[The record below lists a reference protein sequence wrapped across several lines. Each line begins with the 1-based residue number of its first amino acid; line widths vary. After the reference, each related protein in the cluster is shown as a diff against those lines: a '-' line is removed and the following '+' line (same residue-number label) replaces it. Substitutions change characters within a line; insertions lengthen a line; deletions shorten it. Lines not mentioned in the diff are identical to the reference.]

1 MSFYKTR
8 MYSLCWLIALTAI
21 NLQAQDN
28 TPKPLSLKEC
38 MNFALQT
45 HTSIKKAQFDLGK
58 SEQSIK
64 EIFSYGL
71 PQVSASGQ
79 FAYNLKLP
87 TNYVPAQFFGG
98 KAGDLAP
105 LKFGTNINANLGAE
119 VNQLLYSQTFTLGLK
134 SSRKLAELSELV
146 VSKTKE
152 DVVYNVAKLYYAVK
166 LTAWQKNILVSNLK
180 QIESLIGITE
190 KQFQNGFAKKI
201 DVDRLKVTKI
211 NLETQ
216 LQNLDLQLETQ
227 QQYLKFSMQM
237 PLEQPIILTDSV
249 TENSYQLPTLDATKA
264 DFTNKMELK
273 ILTKQNEVTEGYMKG
288 FKAELYPSL
297 YGFANYN
304 IQGQANDFERL
315 GTKLGWADFSA
326 IGLRFKIPIFDGFRT
341 KTKIETSLLSMK
353 QIEEDKKMA
362 IMGFNLQHNN
372 AVRTLRSNMN
382 SLNSLKENR
391 RLAEEVYRVSQSR
404 YKEGIA
410 PIIEL
415 LQAETA
421 MRDAQTNY
429 IGALMQ
435 VKLAE
440 LDILQ
445 SNGELIKLA
454 N

>member
-1 MSFYKTR
+1 
-8 MYSLCWLIALTAI
+8 
-21 NLQAQDN
+21 
-28 TPKPLSLKEC
+28 
-38 MNFALQT
+38 
-45 HTSIKKAQFDLGK
+45 
-58 SEQSIK
+58 
-64 EIFSYGL
+64 
-71 PQVSASGQ
+71 
-79 FAYNLKLP
+79 
-87 TNYVPAQFFGG
+87 
-98 KAGDLAP
+98 
-105 LKFGTNINANLGAE
+105 
-119 VNQLLYSQTFTLGLK
+119 LGLK

-249 TENSYQLPTLDATKA
+249 TENSYQLPALDATKA

-304 IQGQANDFERL
+304 IQGQGNDFERL

>member
-1 MSFYKTR
+1 MLLQTSKSYILLWVMVFTNI
-8 MYSLCWLIALTAI
+8 SLK
-21 NLQAQDN
+21 AQD
-28 TPKPLSLKEC
+28 TPQSFSLKEC
-38 MNFALQT
+38 MTYALQN
-45 HTSIKKAQFDLGK
+45 HSNIKKAQLDLGK

-71 PQVSASGQ
+71 PQVSMNGQ

-105 LKFGTNINANLGAE
+105 LKFGTDIN
-119 VNQLLYSQTFTLGLK
+119 VNAGVEASQLLYSQTFTLGLK
-134 SSRKLAELSELV
+134 ASRRLAELSELV
-146 VSKTKE
+146 IDKTKQ
-152 DVVYNVAKLYYAVK
+152 DVVYNVAKLYYAIQ

-180 QIESLIGITE
+180 QINGLIAVTE
-190 KQFQNGFAKKI
+190 KQFQGGFAKKI

-227 QQYLKFSMQM
+227 HQYLKFSMQM
-237 PLEQPIILTDSV
+237 PLEQPIALADSI
-249 TENSYQLPTLDATKA
+249 TENTYKVPELAAIQPN
-264 DFTNKMELK
+264 FVNKMELK
-273 ILTKQNEVTEGYMKG
+273 ILNKQNEVTEGYMKG
-288 FKAELYPSL
+288 FKAETYPSL

-304 IQGQANDFERL
+304 LQGQGNDFARL
-315 GTKLGWADFSA
+315 GTNKGWADFSA
-326 IGLRFKIPIFDGFRT
+326 IGLRFKVPIFDGFRT
-341 KTKIETSLLSMK
+341 KTKIETSLLTMK
-353 QIEEDKKMA
+353 QVEEDKKMA
-362 IMGFNLQHNN
+362 LMAFNLQHNN

-382 SLNSLKENR
+382 SLAALKENR
-391 RLAEEVYRVSQSR
+391 KIAEEVYRVSQNR

-429 IGALMQ
+429 ISALMQ
-435 VKLAE
+435 VKLSE

-445 SNGELIKLA
+445 ANGELIKLA